1 MTNLLEQT
9 DITVRRREL
18 WARSL
23 VLILVCASA
32 LALASL
38 ALAVSV
44 YATVYVDAQADQSAL
59 SRIQTAAT
67 QGNART
73 RRAEIANL
81 HTRVQEILAASKAGT
96 RTEELSFIGG
106 VQSPGISIRGIQ
118 IDRVGDKP
126 SRITL
131 ALSAKERT
139 QLLTF
144 IDLLRGNTQVARV
157 EYPTSALVK
166 SSDISTTISFS
177 YTQAST
183 QATSTASTT
192 QKTP

>member
-9 DITVRRREL
+9 DITVCKREL

-23 VLILVCASA
+23 VLILTCVSALSLGA
-32 LALASL
+32 LALAT
-38 ALAVSV
+38 SV
-44 YATVYVDAQADQSAL
+44 YATVYVDAQTDADAL
-59 SRIQTAAT
+59 SRIQTTAT
-67 QGNART
+67 QSSTRQ

-81 HTRVQEILAASKAGT
+81 RARVQEILATDEAQT
-96 RTEELSFIGG
+96 RTKELTFIGEER
-106 VQSPGISIRGIQ
+106 SPGITIRGIQ
-118 IDRVGDKP
+118 VERVTGKP

-131 ALSAKERT
+131 ALSARERT

-144 IDLLRGNTQVARV
+144 IDLLRGNVQVARV

-177 YTQAST
+177 FTA
-183 QATSTASTT
+183 ASTT